1 MKNKHLFLAAFCLLA
16 TMLSLMYFSA
26 KHDSL
31 TFDEKAHIAAGFSYL
46 EKKDYRV
53 NPEHP
58 PLAKDISALGLIG
71 KNIKFPENDA
81 FFNLNPE
88 NTTVFR
94 GETINKNIEWWR
106 QFDLGNE
113 IIFKSN
119 QNRADEIIFSSRL
132 PMIFFTIVLGLL
144 LFFVSWKWFGKHVA
158 LLALF
163 FFCLSPTFIAH
174 GRLVT
179 IDIAASFGLMLSTY
193 LFINFLQKPNWKNVF
208 LAGLGFGIAMI
219 SKFSLIL
226 LIPFFGILMI
236 SWVIAKKENFNVF
249 FIKTIAL
256 GLIGAIFVIWPVYAW
271 HLSGEPVAKQIYDV
285 QETIKGNPI
294 PIARNFVYFLM
305 DNSITRPLGYWAF
318 GVLMA
323 GQRTVWGN
331 STYFMGQVASNG
343 WLEYFPTLYLLKESL
358 AFHILTLFAL
368 ALLFVNKI
376 KFLVKKDSNKV
387 SQFIY
392 NHLPEFAMFLWLIIY
407 WLVAIAGNLNI
418 GLRHIIPTLPFTY
431 ILVSLGINKIY
442 RSLENY
448 PKSRKAFGAMVFFML
463 TWQFLAVLAAYPY
476 YISYYNE
483 IIKGSK
489 NGYKIATDSNYD
501 WGQDLGELKN
511 FIEKNKIEK
520 IKINYFGGADLDYY
534 LKNKWEKFDYDSGK
548 QTGWIAISA
557 NQLQGQRAIPV
568 RGYDQ
573 KTDKLMWLNDY
584 EPVARAGY
592 SIFIYNIK

>member
-1 MKNKHLFLAAFCLLA
+1 MKNKHLFLATFCLIA
-16 TMLSLMYFSA
+16 TMFSLMYFSA

-31 TFDEKAHIAAGFSYL
+31 TFDEKAHIAAGFTYL
-46 EKKDYRV
+46 TKQDYRV

-71 KNIKFPENDA
+71 KNINFPANDD
-81 FFNLNPE
+81 FFNLQPE
-88 NTTVFR
+88 NTIEFK
-94 GETINKNIEWWR
+94 GQTINKNIEWWR
-106 QFDLGNE
+106 QFDLGNN
-113 IIFKSN
+113 IIFQENGAK
-119 QNRADEIIFSSRL
+119 ADQIIFASRL
-132 PMIFFTIVLGLL
+132 PMIIFTIIFVLL
-144 LFFVSWKWFGKHVA
+144 LFFVAYKWFGKHVA
-158 LLALF
+158 LLSLF
-163 FFCLSPTFIAH
+163 FICFSPTFIAH

-179 IDIAASFGLMLSTY
+179 IDIAAAFGLVLATY
-193 LFINFLQKPNWKNVF
+193 LFLNFLQNPNWKNVF
-208 LAGLGFGIAMI
+208 FAGIGFGIAMI
-219 SKFSLIL
+219 CKFSLIL

-236 SWVIAKKENFNVF
+236 AWVISKKENFWNYF
-249 FIKTIAL
+249 SKTIAL
-256 GLIGAIFVIWPVYAW
+256 GLIGVIFVIWPVYAW

-294 PIARNFVYFLM
+294 PIARDFVYFLM
-305 DNSITRPLGYWAF
+305 NNSITRPLGYWAF

-343 WLEYFPTLYLLKESL
+343 WIEYFPVLYLLKESL

-368 ALLFVNKI
+368 FFLLINKI
-376 KFLVKKDSNKV
+376 KFLFKKDSNKV
-387 SQFIY
+387 AQFVY
-392 NHLPEFAMFLWLIIY
+392 THFPEFAMFLWIIIY
-407 WLVAIAGNLNI
+407 WAVALAGNLNI
-418 GLRHIIPTLPFTY
+418 GLRHIIPAIPFTY
-431 ILVSLGINKIY
+431 ILVALAISKIY
-442 RSLENY
+442 KNLDNY
-448 PKSRKAFGAMVFFML
+448 PKSKKAFKVMVFFML
-463 TWQFLAVLAAYPY
+463 TWQALAIFKAYPY

-483 IIKGSK
+483 IIGGSK

-501 WGQDLGELKN
+501 WGQDLGELKD

-520 IKINYFGGADLDYY
+520 IKVSYFGGADLNYY
-534 LKNKWEKFDYDSGK
+534 LKDKWENFDYDSEK

-557 NQLQGQRAIPV
+557 NQLQGQRSIPV

-584 EPVARAGY
+584 KPVAHAGY